1 MLCILS
7 RTYPFFRAPD
17 DVTGNKNLYRNHKKT
32 RDENIHWYEK
42 STNWFI
48 WHIIIV
54 ALAEITTVMGSEAVV
69 QAAEQYGK
77 SFICSEKIS
86 GVDLQDICYKVMND
100 GTALV

>member
-1 MLCILS
+1 MC
-7 RTYPFFRAPD
+7 
-17 DVTGNKNLYRNHKKT
+17 K
-32 RDENIHWYEK
+32 NIHCYEK

-48 WHIIIV
+48 WPIIIV